1 MKKILIIQLM
11 LLSSLMAEQG
21 FERAIG
27 KNRSNTCEAAKKKA
41 RETYN
46 IFQMNTGCTCGKTEQ
61 KMWICELVFSYM
73 SKK

>member
-11 LLSSLMAEQG
+11 LSSSLMAEQG
-21 FERAIG
+21 IELAIG

-46 IFQMNTGCTCGKTEQ
+46 IFQMNRGCTCEKIDQ
-61 KMWICELVFSYM
+61 KMWSCELVFSYM